1 MFLTHKN
8 RLVIKSMHLT
18 GFENAWVSIKKDN
31 FYFKFFISVYSYC
44 SILYGWV
51 TLNHCIVES
60 VNYAKEH

>member
-31 FYFKFFISVYSYC
+31 FYFKFFISVYSYY
-44 SILYGWV
+44 SILYG
-51 TLNHCIVES
+51 
-60 VNYAKEH
+60 